1 MLYSC
6 TALPL
11 KLDVFL
17 PDLLVPREWLAG
29 YPAPALPALD
39 WLLAQGEV
47 TTTGAWPRPLLDAF
61 GAPADVS
68 LAALSAD
75 GEGLEPGDHGWL
87 FAQPVH
93 HRVDLDSVAL
103 YPLTGQEISLSESA
117 ALVVELN
124 RNFAGQGLLFDAPA
138 AERWYVRVDRDQ
150 MPVTVPLRDAR
161 RGRLFDHLPQSR
173 GSLSWQA
180 VQNEVQMLLHSHP
193 VNAHREGIGQSAVNG
208 VWFWGEGDAPTRRQH
223 GYQAVFGRDPLL
235 AGLAGRQ
242 AGEPVLQP
250 AMAFTDI
257 APDVARAAWGIDAL
271 QVAFIRNDVE
281 AWTAALL
288 QLERDVFMPL
298 RAALQ
303 GGRVRTLSLALPRQA
318 DSLTVVLDAGRLEG
332 AGGWW
337 RRWRRP
343 PRNWTSLQQAADA

>member
-1 MLYSC
+1 M
-6 TALPL
+6 
-11 KLDVFL
+11 KLDLFL

-61 GAPADVS
+61 GAPANVS
-68 LAALSAD
+68 LAAVSAR
-75 GEGLEPGDHGWL
+75 GEGLEGGDRGWM

-93 HRVDLDSVAL
+93 LRVDLDSVAL
-103 YPLTGQEISLSESA
+103 YPLTAQEISLAESA
-117 ALVVELN
+117 ALVADLN
-124 RNFAGQGLLFDAPA
+124 RNFAAQGLQFDAPA
-138 AERWYVRVDRDQ
+138 AERWYVRADRDR
-150 MPVTVPLRDAR
+150 MPATVPLRDAR

-193 VNAHREGIGQSAVNG
+193 VNARREEIGQQAVNG

-235 AGLAGRQ
+235 AGLAGWQ
-242 AGEPVLQP
+242 AGEAVLRP
-250 AMAFTDI
+250 AMAFADI
-257 APDVARAAWGIDAL
+257 AADIPCAAWGIDAL

-281 AWTAALL
+281 AWTGALL

-298 RAALQ
+298 RDALR
-303 GGRVRTLSLALPRQA
+303 GGRVRTLNLALPRQA
-318 DSLTVVLDAGRLEG
+318 DSLVVALDARRLQG
-332 AGGWW
+332 PAGWW

-343 PRNWTSLQQAADA
+343 SRNWTSLQQAADA